1 MIYLKIISLKLK
13 LLFKTLDG
21 IHLKQSLREEPP
33 NLNEINIIIL

>member
-13 LLFKTLDG
+13 LLFKNLDG
-21 IHLKQSLREEPP
+21 IHLNQSLREEPP